1 MSASLLKPKTLD
13 DLQTRLHWVL
23 RVTAACCFIGHGA
36 WGVIT
41 KEGWLPFFRSQGIP
55 DEIAW
60 KLMPIIGAFDIIMA
74 ILLLIK
80 PRRIIIVWMILWALW
95 TAILRPISGTPGMW
109 EFWERAGNYLPP
121 FMLLLMGGAFAMHWK
136 DWLSGYTETKLSEDK
151 IGVIHFICRLTIGL
165 LLIGH
170 GGFGA
175 FVEKDMLINH
185 FASIGLPADVAFIKA
200 VGWFEIILGVVVF
213 FLPLVPILWFVFVW
227 KAITEFLYVTEGGL
241 INIFEFIERWGD
253 YGTPIALIL
262 IIHYQASQQSKEV
275 EPAPDGQAA

>member
-1 MSASLLKPKTLD
+1 MSDSFLKPTTVEQ
-13 DLQTRLHWVL
+13 LQHRLHWVL
-23 RVTAACCFIGHGA
+23 RVTVACCFIGHGA

-74 ILLLIK
+74 ILVLIK
-80 PRRIIIVWMILWALW
+80 PRRIIIFWMLLWALW
-95 TAILRPISGTPGMW
+95 TAILRPIAGTPGTW

-121 FMLLLMGGAFAMHWK
+121 LMLLIMGGAIAMRWK
-136 DWLSGYTETKLSEDK
+136 DWFSGYTEPTLNEDK
-151 IGVIHFICRLTIGL
+151 IGVLHFICRTTIAL

-175 FVEKDMLINH
+175 FVEKEMIINH
-185 FASIGLPADVAFIKA
+185 FASIGLPADVGFINV
-200 VGWFEIILGVVVF
+200 VGWFEIILGIVVF
-213 FLPLVPILWFVFVW
+213 IAPVLPVVWVALVW
-227 KAITEFLYVTEGGL
+227 KVFTEFLYITDGGL

-253 YGTPIALIL
+253 YGVPVALIL
-262 IIHYQASQQSKEV
+262 IINYQAKQKASGAAV
-275 EPAPDGQAA
+275 ESQAAA